1 MATKTWDAASE
12 RFTETDAG
20 RIDRLRRLRRI
31 HGVARMMDTAIG
43 IPGTRFRF
51 GADSIMGLVP
61 LVGDA
66 GGALIGLYIVNEARR
81 MGVPNDKLAKMI
93 GNLAVDSVVGSV
105 PLAGDLF
112 DVFFKSHRR
121 NLNIVLDHF
130 GVTADDLHAKR

>member
-81 MGVPNDKLAKMI
+81 MGMPNDKLAKMI

-130 GVTADDLHAKR
+130 GVTADELRAKR